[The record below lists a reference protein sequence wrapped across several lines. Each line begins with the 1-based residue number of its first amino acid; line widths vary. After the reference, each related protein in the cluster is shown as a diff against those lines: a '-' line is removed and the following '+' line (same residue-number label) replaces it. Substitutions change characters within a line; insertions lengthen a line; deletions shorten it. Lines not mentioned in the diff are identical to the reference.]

1 MWEEALAALVPVSP
15 SGSGPGAEHSVLKMH
30 VSSLIWAVSFGS
42 WFGVSSLFKGTR
54 MALHDVVN
62 LSWDYLLNTNKQT
75 KKMSTVSVAA
85 PLTCSVCSSLFP
97 PFGGN
102 NGILCLMFTLLPKE
116 QAHVTLLISTK
127 GFSSVLHFRYRF
139 IVLQCF
145 SSKRS
150 LHIDLVYLCDRPPL
164 MVAMLVAMLYC

>member
-1 MWEEALAALVPVSP
+1 
-15 SGSGPGAEHSVLKMH
+15 
-30 VSSLIWAVSFGS
+30 
-42 WFGVSSLFKGTR
+42 
-54 MALHDVVN
+54 
-62 LSWDYLLNTNKQT
+62 
-75 KKMSTVSVAA
+75 MSTVSVAA